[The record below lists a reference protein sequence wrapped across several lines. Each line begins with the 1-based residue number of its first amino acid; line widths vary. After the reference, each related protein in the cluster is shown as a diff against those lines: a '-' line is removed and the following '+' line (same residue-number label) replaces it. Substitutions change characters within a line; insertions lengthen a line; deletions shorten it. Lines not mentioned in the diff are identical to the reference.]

1 MFENYHIPHLA
12 AKRVWLIVH
21 SYSHQ
26 NHYLLH
32 VLCLDS
38 TIRLALRALNI
49 HIAVHVHVRSV
60 LLHLL
65 SPGPHVLQKYLDIL
79 FFAQVD
85 RLFILAYLFYL
96 GACYNFCETKVVLI

>member
-1 MFENYHIPHLA
+1 M
-12 AKRVWLIVH
+12 
-21 SYSHQ
+21 
-26 NHYLLH
+26 
-32 VLCLDS
+32 DS

-65 SPGPHVLQKYLDIL
+65 SPGPHVLQKCLVIL

-96 GACYNFCETKVVLI
+96 GAAATFVRPKLFWSSF